1 MNGTL
6 AFPPSANIRYLAIE
20 GVIGVGKSSLAKIVA
35 QRADARLM
43 QEQFEENPFL
53 SKFYQD
59 RKAYA
64 FQTQLFFLLSR
75 HRQFAE
81 QFAQQ
86 DLFHPFTVTDH
97 TFDKDRIIARA
108 TLDDAEMALYSR
120 VADVLERD
128 VARPDFVVY
137 LQADV
142 EVLMQRIRKRGR
154 HMERDID
161 PGYLRELIAL
171 YNEHFF
177 RYRECP
183 VLIVNTNNIDF
194 VENNDDLEMLLERI
208 RQVPPGISAFIPES
222 R

>member
-1 MNGTL
+1 MNDTPEFQL
-6 AFPPSANIRYLAIE
+6 PADVRYLAIE
-20 GVIGVGKSSLAKIVA
+20 GVIGVGKSTLAKIVA
-35 QRADARLM
+35 ERGNARLM

-53 SKFYQD
+53 DKFYQD
-59 RKAYA
+59 RRAYA

-75 HRQFAE
+75 HKQFAE
-81 QFAQQ
+81 QFSQQ
-86 DLFHPFTVTDH
+86 DLFRPFTVTDH
-97 TFDKDRIIARA
+97 TFDKDRIFARA

-128 VARPDFVVY
+128 VAKPDFVVY

-183 VLIVNTNNIDF
+183 VLIVNTNSIDF
-194 VENNDDLEMLLERI
+194 VENNDDLEMLLDRI
-208 RQVPPGISAFIPES
+208 QTVPPGISAFIPES

>member
-97 TFDKDRIIARA
+97 TFDKDRIFARA

-177 RYRECP
+177 RYRDCP